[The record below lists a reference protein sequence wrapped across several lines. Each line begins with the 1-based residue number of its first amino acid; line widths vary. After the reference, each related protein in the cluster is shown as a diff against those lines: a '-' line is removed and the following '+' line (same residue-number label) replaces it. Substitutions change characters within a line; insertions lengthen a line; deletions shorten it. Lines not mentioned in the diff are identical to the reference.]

1 MRGGTPGRPAVNVTI
16 DASVWVA
23 ARFASEPGHGEST
36 EFLLQALGTRDT
48 IVLPLLAIVECVAAV
63 ARKTENSQLAT
74 EVGMHLHALP
84 AVSWV
89 ALDKDAVAT
98 ATEVA
103 SEYRLRAADA
113 VYAAVARSY
122 GATLVTLD
130 VEMRSRLPAHIR
142 CLSPAEWTARYST

>member
-1 MRGGTPGRPAVNVTI
+1 MNVTI

-23 ARFASEPGHGEST
+23 ARFDSEPGHSEST
-36 EFLLQALGTRDT
+36 EFLLQAIGARET

-63 ARKTENSQLAT
+63 VRKTGNQRLAT
-74 EVGMHLHALP
+74 EAGLHLRGLP

-89 ALDKDAVAT
+89 ALDEVT
-98 ATEVA
+98 VSVATEVA

-113 VYAAVARSY
+113 VYAAVARSH

-130 VEMRSRLPAHIR
+130 VEMRSRCSAHIR
-142 CLSPAEWTARYST
+142 CLSPLEWAANYGT